1 MMSYQRD
8 FERRLNVALVGAGAH
23 AYRNL
28 LPAMNYLPVKLQAV
42 CDVNAARAKSVA
54 EQYACRPYTSTSEL
68 YAKEKLDA
76 VFLSVSAAL
85 HPALAC
91 EAFDA
96 GLNVWLEKP
105 PAMRAEQVREMIRHR
120 KDRVAVVGCKKAF
133 MPATR
138 KVIEILSAPGNGP
151 LRSMLAVYPM
161 TIPAN
166 GREVLEKG
174 SFTDWLGNG
183 IHPLS
188 LMIAV
193 GGPVRQVTVLR
204 GKFDGGVCALEFE
217 SGAIGNFHM
226 ACGAPTSQPTEYYA
240 FYGKWCSVAIE
251 NCRRVIYQRGIPFEY
266 SKTESFAPE
275 GFDHGA
281 LVWEAQNTLAT
292 LENKALFTQ
301 GIYGEMKHFC
311 DCILEGKPASQG
323 TLEFALEVMK
333 VYEAALLSDGKPIS
347 VPRE

>member
-1 MMSYQRD
+1 MTYQRD
-8 FERRLNVALVGAGAH
+8 FDRKLNVALVGAGSH

-28 LPAMNYLPVKLQAV
+28 LPAMHHLPVRLQAV
-42 CDVNAARAKSVA
+42 CDVNPARSTSTA
-54 EQYACRPYTSTSEL
+54 EQYGCRHYESTADL
-68 YAKEKLDA
+68 YAKEELDA
-76 VFLSVSAAL
+76 VFLSVGPAQ
-85 HPALAC
+85 HPGLAR

-96 GLNVWLEKP
+96 GVHVWLEKP
-105 PAMRAEQVREMIRHR
+105 PAMRADQVREMIRHR
-120 KDRVAVVGCKKAF
+120 KDRVAVVGVKKVF
-133 MPATR
+133 MPAAR
-138 KVIEILSAPGNGP
+138 KAMEILAAPDSGP
-151 LRSMLAVYPM
+151 LRSLLAVYPM
-161 TIPAN
+161 TIPPN

-174 SFTDWLGNG
+174 LFTDWLGNG

-204 GKFDGGVCALEFE
+204 GKFDGGVCVLEFE

-226 ACGAPTSQPTEYYA
+226 AAGAPGSQPMEYYA
-240 FYGKWCSVAIE
+240 FYAKKCSVVIE
-251 NCRRVIYQRGIPFEY
+251 NCRRVVYQRGIPFQY
-266 SKTESFAPE
+266 GKTASFAPE

-281 LVWEAQNTLAT
+281 LVWEPQNTLAT

-311 DCILEGKPASQG
+311 DCVLEGKPASQG